1 MGLQSTDSYLF
12 LGVLLNNSP
21 PSLDSRDP
29 GQDFQA
35 LTRRWFNRLKHSPTL
50 RRRVLGWQVAM
61 DRLHRPQLWGRPL
74 SRAELGFTGECLAAK
89 WLRERGRSILYRNYR
104 GAHRGEVDLVARHG
118 KVLTF
123 IEVKTRSSTAF
134 GRPADAVTPDKQR
147 LIQRGALDWLR
158 QLGQPRLRFR
168 FDIVEVWLMPDEL
181 PRVNVIENA
190 FTLPE
195 RSTAG
200 R

>member
-1 MGLQSTDSYLF
+1 MHCIGSYVP
-12 LGVLLNNSP
+12 LGELLNDSP
-21 PSLDSRDP
+21 PNPDRRDP
-29 GQDFQA
+29 AEDFQA
-35 LTRRWFNRLKHSPTL
+35 LARRWFNRLKHSPAL
-50 RRRVLGWQVAM
+50 RRRVLGWRVAM
-61 DRLHRPQLWGRPL
+61 DRLHQAHLWGRPL
-74 SRAELGFTGECLAAK
+74 SRVELGHTGECLASK
-89 WLRERGRSILYRNYR
+89 WLRERGRTILYRNYR
-104 GAHRGEVDLVARHG
+104 GTHRGEVDLVARHG
-118 KVLTF
+118 GVLTF
-123 IEVKTRSSTAF
+123 VEVKTRSSSAF